1 MEVDPLTGL
10 EVARRGLY
18 VHFPYCLRRCP
29 YCDFTIAIAR
39 SVPGTR
45 YADAVLA
52 ELRLR
57 LAQHPAWS
65 GQPLDSIYFGGG
77 TPSLWDAQEVGR
89 VLQGIAAAVPV
100 APDAEVS
107 LEANPEVAD
116 TARLSGYRAA
126 GVNRLSLGIQ
136 SFDPGVLTTLGRSHS
151 PADAEAA
158 LRAARTVGFANVSI
172 DLIHGVPG
180 QPVAG
185 AVEDARRAVALGP
198 EHVSSYVLTVD
209 RDHLGAETVFS
220 RRLRQGRLA
229 LPDESEVVEMVDAV
243 GEVLASAGLE
253 RYEISSHAV
262 PGRHSRHNAL
272 YWTGGESLALGAGA
286 VGFHRDGSGAS
297 APPTSAARHAG
308 SRRWRRAA
316 FPTRSDA
323 RARGPVR
330 GAATARAAATDRPGP
345 GPALGGGGRCAPEC
359 RGGLADPRWLPGAS
373 GAPLPADESRGP
385 PAPGD
390 LRPARLTGAWEAAG
404 RPGRRRRRSPTGG
417 ADRRGCVCGG
427 ARVRHA
433 WPPASPRAWRASAR
447 R

>member
-39 SVPGTR
+39 TVPGER

-57 LAQHPAWS
+57 LAQRPAWTE
-65 GQPLDSIYFGGG
+65 QPLDSIYLGGG
-77 TPSLWDAQEVGR
+77 TPSLWEPREVGR
-89 VLQGIAAAVPV
+89 VLQGIAGTVSV
-100 APDAEVS
+100 ADDAELS

-116 TARLSGYRAA
+116 AARLAGYRAA
-126 GVNRLSLGIQ
+126 GLNRLSLGIQ
-136 SFDPGVLTTLGRSHS
+136 SFDSDVLATLGRSHS
-151 PADAEAA
+151 PTDAEAA
-158 LRAARTVGFANVSI
+158 VRAGRKAGFDNVSI

-180 QPVAG
+180 QSLAG

-209 RDHLGAETVFS
+209 RNHLGAETVFS
-220 RRLRQGRLA
+220 RRLRQGRLV
-229 LPDESEVVEMVDAV
+229 LPEDDVVVEMVDAV

-286 VGFHRDGSGAS
+286 VGFHHD
-297 APPTSAARHAG
+297 
-308 SRRWRRAA
+308 
-316 FPTRSDA
+316 
-323 RARGPVR
+323 
-330 GAATARAAATDRPGP
+330 
-345 GPALGGGGRCAPEC
+345 GGGAVRTTNL
-359 RGGLADPRWLPGAS
+359 RSTPRWLEAVEAGRLPDEDRETLGPGALYEERLLLGLRLRS
-373 GAPLPADESRGP
+373 GL
-385 PAPGD
+385 D
-390 LRPARLTGAWEAAG
+390 LARLWAERGIA
-404 RPGRRRRRSPTGG
+404 PRSAEVDVLVRDGFLEPLGPRFRLT
-417 ADRRGCVCGG
+417 RRG
-427 ARVRHA
+427 AHLHQEI
-433 WPPASPRAWRASAR
+433 SAR
-447 R
+447 LV

>member
-1 MEVDPLTGL
+1 MEVDLLTGL

-29 YCDFTIAIAR
+29 YCDFTIAISR
-39 SVPGTR
+39 TVPGER

-57 LAQHPAWS
+57 IAQRPAWTER
-65 GQPLDSIYFGGG
+65 PLDSIYLGGG
-77 TPSLWDAQEVGR
+77 TPSLWEPREVGR
-89 VLQGIAAAVPV
+89 VLEGIAGLLPLAA
-100 APDAEVS
+100 DAEIS

-116 TARLSGYRAA
+116 SSRLAGYRAA

-136 SFDPGVLTTLGRSHS
+136 SFEPAVLTTLGRSHS
-151 PADAEAA
+151 PSDAEAA
-158 LRAARTVGFANVSI
+158 FRAARGASFENVSI

-180 QPVAG
+180 QSLAG

-220 RRLRQGRLA
+220 RRLRQGRLV
-229 LPDESEVVEMVDAV
+229 LPEDDVVVEMVDAV

-286 VGFHRDGSGAS
+286 VGFHHD
-297 APPTSAARHAG
+297 
-308 SRRWRRAA
+308 
-316 FPTRSDA
+316 
-323 RARGPVR
+323 
-330 GAATARAAATDRPGP
+330 
-345 GPALGGGGRCAPEC
+345 GGGAVRTTNL
-359 RGGLADPRWLPGAS
+359 RSTPRWLEAVEAGRLPDEDRETLGPGALYEERLLLGLRLRS
-373 GAPLPADESRGP
+373 GL
-385 PAPGD
+385 D
-390 LRPARLTGAWEAAG
+390 LARLWAERGIA
-404 RPGRRRRRSPTGG
+404 PRSAEVDVLVRDGFLEPLGPRFRLT
-417 ADRRGCVCGG
+417 RRGT
-427 ARVRHA
+427 HLHQEI
-433 WPPASPRAWRASAR
+433 SAR
-447 R
+447 LV

>member
-39 SVPGTR
+39 TVPGER

-57 LAQHPAWS
+57 LAQRPAWTE
-65 GQPLDSIYFGGG
+65 QPLDSIYLGGG
-77 TPSLWDAQEVGR
+77 TPSLWEPREVGR
-89 VLQGIAAAVPV
+89 VLERIASALPLAA
-100 APDAEVS
+100 DAEIS

-116 TARLSGYRAA
+116 TARLAGYRAA

-136 SFDPGVLTTLGRSHS
+136 SFEPAVLTTLGRSHS
-151 PADAEAA
+151 PSDAEAA
-158 LRAARTVGFANVSI
+158 FRAARGASFENVSI

-180 QPVAG
+180 QSLAG

-220 RRLRQGRLA
+220 RRLRQGRLV
-229 LPDESEVVEMVDAV
+229 LPEDDAVVEMVDAV

-286 VGFHRDGSGAS
+286 VGFHHD
-297 APPTSAARHAG
+297 
-308 SRRWRRAA
+308 
-316 FPTRSDA
+316 
-323 RARGPVR
+323 
-330 GAATARAAATDRPGP
+330 
-345 GPALGGGGRCAPEC
+345 GGGAVRTTNL
-359 RGGLADPRWLPGAS
+359 RSTPRWLEAVEAGRLPDEDRETLGPGALYEERLLLGLRLRS
-373 GAPLPADESRGP
+373 GL
-385 PAPGD
+385 D
-390 LRPARLTGAWEAAG
+390 LARLWAERGIA
-404 RPGRRRRRSPTGG
+404 PRSAEVDVLVRDGFLEPLGPRFRLT
-417 ADRRGCVCGG
+417 RRGT
-427 ARVRHA
+427 HLHQEI
-433 WPPASPRAWRASAR
+433 SAR
-447 R
+447 LV

>member
-39 SVPGTR
+39 TVPGER

-57 LAQHPAWS
+57 VAQRPAWTRR
-65 GQPLDSIYFGGG
+65 PLDSIYLGGG
-77 TPSLWDAQEVGR
+77 TPSLWEAREVGR
-89 VLQGIAAAVPV
+89 VLEGIAGVLPLAA
-100 APDAEVS
+100 DAEIS

-116 TARLSGYRAA
+116 TARLAGYRAA

-136 SFDPGVLTTLGRSHS
+136 SFEPAMLTTLGRSHS
-151 PADAEAA
+151 PSDAEAA
-158 LRAARTVGFANVSI
+158 FRAARGASFENVSI

-180 QPVAG
+180 QSLAG

-209 RDHLGAETVFS
+209 RNHLGAETVFS
-220 RRLRQGRLA
+220 RRLRQGRLV
-229 LPDESEVVEMVDAV
+229 LPEDDVVVEMVDAV

-286 VGFHRDGSGAS
+286 VGFHHD
-297 APPTSAARHAG
+297 
-308 SRRWRRAA
+308 
-316 FPTRSDA
+316 
-323 RARGPVR
+323 
-330 GAATARAAATDRPGP
+330 
-345 GPALGGGGRCAPEC
+345 GGGAVRTTNL
-359 RGGLADPRWLPGAS
+359 RSTPRWLEAVEAGRLPDGEREMLGPEALYEERLLLGLRLRS
-373 GAPLPADESRGP
+373 GL
-385 PAPGD
+385 D
-390 LRPARLTGAWEAAG
+390 LARLWAERGIA
-404 RPGRRRRRSPTGG
+404 PRSAEVDVLVRDGFLEPLGPRFRLT
-417 ADRRGCVCGG
+417 RRG
-427 ARVRHA
+427 AHLHQEI
-433 WPPASPRAWRASAR
+433 SAR
-447 R
+447 LV

>member
-1 MEVDPLTGL
+1 MEVDSLTGI
-10 EVARRGLY
+10 EAARRGLY

-39 SVPGTR
+39 SIPGPR

-57 LAQHPAWS
+57 LAQRPAWS
-65 GQPLDSIYFGGG
+65 GRPLDSIYFGGG
-77 TPSLWDAQEVGR
+77 TPSLWDAREVGR

-100 APDAEVS
+100 APDAEIS

-126 GVNRLSLGIQ
+126 GVNRLSLGVQ
-136 SFDPGVLTTLGRSHS
+136 SFDPAVLTTLGRSHS

-158 LRAARTVGFANVSI
+158 FRAARTVGFENVSI

-180 QPVAG
+180 QPVVG

-229 LPDESEVVEMVDAV
+229 LPGESEVVEMVDAI

-286 VGFHRDGSGAS
+286 VGFHRDGNGALRI
-297 APPTSAARHAG
+297 TNL
-308 SRRWRRAA
+308 
-316 FPTRSDA
+316 RS
-323 RARGPVR
+323 
-330 GAATARAAATDRPGP
+330 T
-345 GPALGGGGRCAPEC
+345 
-359 RGGLADPRWLPGAS
+359 PRWLEAVEAGRLPDEERETLGPEALYEERLMLGLRLRTGLDLGRLWAEQGVAPRSVEVDALVRDGFLEPLGPRFRLTRRGAHLHQEIS
-373 GAPLPADESRGP
+373 
-385 PAPGD
+385 
-390 LRPARLTGAWEAAG
+390 ARL
-404 RPGRRRRRSPTGG
+404 
-417 ADRRGCVCGG
+417 V
-427 ARVRHA
+427 
-433 WPPASPRAWRASAR
+433 
-447 R
+447 

>member
-29 YCDFTIAIAR
+29 YCDFTIAISR
-39 SVPGTR
+39 TVPGER

-57 LAQHPAWS
+57 IAQRPAWTER
-65 GQPLDSIYFGGG
+65 PLDSIYLGGG
-77 TPSLWDAQEVGR
+77 TPSLWAPREVGR
-89 VLQGIAAAVPV
+89 VLERIASALPLAA
-100 APDAEVS
+100 DAEIS

-116 TARLSGYRAA
+116 TARLAGYRAT

-136 SFDPGVLTTLGRSHS
+136 SFEPAMLTTLGRSHS
-151 PADAEAA
+151 PSDAEAA
-158 LRAARTVGFANVSI
+158 FRAARGASFENVSI

-180 QPVAG
+180 QSLAG

-209 RDHLGAETVFS
+209 RNHLGAETVFS
-220 RRLRQGRLA
+220 RRLRQGRLV
-229 LPDESEVVEMVDAV
+229 LPEDDAVVEMVDAV

-286 VGFHRDGSGAS
+286 VGFHHD
-297 APPTSAARHAG
+297 
-308 SRRWRRAA
+308 
-316 FPTRSDA
+316 
-323 RARGPVR
+323 
-330 GAATARAAATDRPGP
+330 
-345 GPALGGGGRCAPEC
+345 GGGAVRTTNL
-359 RGGLADPRWLPGAS
+359 RSTPRWLEAVEAGRLPDEDRETLGPGALYEERLLLGLRLRS
-373 GAPLPADESRGP
+373 GL
-385 PAPGD
+385 D
-390 LRPARLTGAWEAAG
+390 LARLWAERGIA
-404 RPGRRRRRSPTGG
+404 PRSAEVDVLVRDGFLEPLGPRFRLT
-417 ADRRGCVCGG
+417 RRGT
-427 ARVRHA
+427 HLHQEI
-433 WPPASPRAWRASAR
+433 SAR
-447 R
+447 LV